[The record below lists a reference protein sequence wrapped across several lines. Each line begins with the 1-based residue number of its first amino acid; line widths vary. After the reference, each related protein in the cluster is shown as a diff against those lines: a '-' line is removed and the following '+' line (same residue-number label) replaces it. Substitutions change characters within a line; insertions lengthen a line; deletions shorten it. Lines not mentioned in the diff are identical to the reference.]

1 MAIKSFSKIS
11 PQADILFPDDGKLK
25 FGAGEDFEIYHQ
37 DSVPVNVITSN
48 TADILFLQNLNDG
61 DIKFSCDD
69 GSNGVAT
76 YLSMDGGLGYSFVN
90 RNIRFNDDVEAAF
103 GTGNDLLIYHN
114 GTHSNIGNYVG
125 DLLIFNHT
133 DDGDVIFQCDDGSGG
148 VTAYLTLDGSAGTI
162 EVAKTTRLADSVSL
176 KLGSATDLEL
186 FHDGTNSF
194 INNNTGPMFIRQNV
208 DDGDIRLQSD
218 NGSGGVTDYLTLDGS
233 QVQTIFNVNA
243 QFQDDVRLK
252 VGSGG
257 DIQIKHDGS
266 NSSISNATGNLTVS
280 NSADDAD
287 IIFKSD
293 DGSGGT
299 TAYLTLDGSTTQ
311 NLVHK
316 DLRFDDN
323 IGAVFGSGA
332 ALKLHSDGSNG
343 IIDNFQGNLI
353 IRQQVDNADIV
364 FQSDDG
370 SGGVATYFFLDGS
383 QATAGGTLFT
393 KWGDNSYISLGDGSD
408 CYIFHNGTDTSI
420 ANSTGDLIITN
431 STDDGDIIFQSDDGS
446 GGVTTYFQLDGGEG
460 RTVFKQNALWED
472 GKAIY
477 IGNAADLR
485 MQHTGNQSYI
495 QNYTG
500 DFHIQNT
507 ADDKDIIFYCDD
519 GSGGVEEYFR
529 LDGSAG
535 GAAPVTKFPDGSR
548 LQFGGGGD
556 ANMNH
561 DGTNFTFSVVT
572 GDLRVKCDTDDG
584 NLKLQCDDGSGGAAN
599 YLVLDGGDKTLIAEV
614 PLILEADSTVG
625 WHGSVTRVKILP
637 RDFQADNSGRP
648 ALTVIDTNVAHL
660 ASNASSNLFASIP
673 IPTGFKATHVKIHGS
688 DTGQTFTV
696 KEANIANKTTV
707 TKGTATA
714 LETEKAITN
723 VNSTTTNYILI
734 QVSSNGTADEIHGGY
749 MTIAAI

>member
-696 KEANIANKTTV
+696 KEANIANKTTA